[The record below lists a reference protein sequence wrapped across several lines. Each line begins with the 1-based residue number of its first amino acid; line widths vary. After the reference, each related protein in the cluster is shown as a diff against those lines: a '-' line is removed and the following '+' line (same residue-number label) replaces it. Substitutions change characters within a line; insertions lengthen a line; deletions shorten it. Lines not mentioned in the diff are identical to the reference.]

1 MKKISPH
8 VNIYKFPI
16 TAISSISNRVTGLAL
31 TCFYIGTGCSLLLS
45 KEKYLYSSYNSL
57 DWKFKKIINYG
68 IIFPFTFHTFGGI
81 RHLLWDNYPKLLN
94 NKSVAT
100 SSVILFGVS
109 TLSTIFIE
117 RYGTSS

>member
-16 TAISSISNRVTGLAL
+16 TAISSILNRVTGLAL
-31 TCFYIGTGCSLLLS
+31 TGFYIGTGCSLLLS
-45 KEKYLYSSYNSL
+45 KEKYLYSSYNNL
-57 DWKFKKIINYG
+57 DWKFKKIINYS

-100 SSVILFGVS
+100 SSIILFGVS

-117 RYGTSS
+117 RNGTSD

>member
-31 TCFYIGTGCSLLLS
+31 TGFYIGTGCSLLLS

-109 TLSTIFIE
+109 TLSI
-117 RYGTSS
+117 GNGMW